1 MKPLIKICGIADLN
15 FLNEVIQIN
24 EINYLGF
31 IFYENSPR
39 NVTKDLLNDIKRFDF
54 KDKRPVCVFVN
65 ASSEFIKESISYF
78 KDPLLQFQ
86 GNETNQISSSYKK
99 DYWKVIHVKSIESI
113 DRIEEYPDASAILLE
128 NYKKDQFGGTGESFD
143 WDIVKKANLSQKI
156 VLSGGI
162 NVKNVENAIIT
173 TIEGLDPA
181 SNHPVQQAW
190 IDLQVPQCGYCQSG
204 QIMAAEALLKANP
217 DPSDEEI
224 DIAMQGHVCRCG
236 TYERIREAINIAAK
250 QTNSSGATA

>member
-78 KDPLLQFQ
+78 KDPLLQFH
-86 GNETNQISSSYKK
+86 GDETNQFCSSFKK
-99 DYWKVIHVKSIESI
+99 DFWKVIHVKSIESI

-143 WDIVKKANLSQKI
+143 WDILKKANLSKKI

-162 NVKNVENAIIT
+162 NVKNVDNAIST
-173 TIEGLDPA
+173 QP
-181 SNHPVQQAW
+181 W
-190 IDLQVPQCGYCQSG
+190 C
-204 QIMAAEALLKANP
+204 
-217 DPSDEEI
+217 I
-224 DIAMQGHVCRCG
+224 DINSGVESSIG
-236 TYERIREAINIAAK
+236 IKNITLVNK
-250 QTNSSGATA
+250 ILEKF